1 MLLLLVTD
9 DPAMASVLTAWLRH
23 AEFGILRAATGA
35 SAEHMLQQR
44 PDAVILDLDLGGDQG
59 LRVCRRLRAASDVPI
74 IATTARTGSSARV
87 HCLNVGADDCVTRP
101 FDFSEI
107 VARIRAVARRR
118 GVGAGVGSG
127 MGVAAGSSGA
137 GGAAAGVVGSGRV
150 SIDVAERVATVDGRR
165 VRLTAKEAGVL
176 TTLVRRPGLVM
187 RHEEITAEV
196 WNSDSPDTRRT
207 LQVHIAAL
215 RQKLQVPALIE
226 SVHGV
231 GYRLATAAG

>member
-1 MLLLLVTD
+1 MLVLLVTD
-9 DPAMASVLTAWLRH
+9 DGSMASVLSAWLRH
-23 AEFGILRAATGA
+23 AEFGILRAATGT
-35 SAEHMLQQR
+35 SAEHLLHQR
-44 PDAVILDLDLGGDQG
+44 PDAVILDLDLAGDQG

-74 IATTARTGSSARV
+74 IATTARPGSTARV

-118 GVGAGVGSG
+118 GPARPAGLVP
-127 MGVAAGSSGA
+127 AATPASTPGKP
-137 GGAAAGVVGSGRV
+137 AAVVGTGRV

-196 WNSDSPDTRRT
+196 WNTDSPDTRRT

-231 GYRLATAAG
+231 GYRLATAVG